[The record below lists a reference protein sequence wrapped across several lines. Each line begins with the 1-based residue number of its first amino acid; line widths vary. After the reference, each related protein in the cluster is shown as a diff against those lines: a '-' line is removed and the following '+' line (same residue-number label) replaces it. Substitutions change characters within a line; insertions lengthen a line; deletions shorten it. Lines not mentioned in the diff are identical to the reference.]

1 MESNPF
7 VKYSEGYVMTTA
19 LSVIILTYKI
29 GNVYI
34 CVRKDYEMFA
44 KSVIYRER
52 DKKWMEIVMR
62 EFGCRNFELYS
73 SIDDCLAPFKKKYT

>member
-19 LSVIILTYKI
+19 LSVIILTHKN

-34 CVRKDYEMFA
+34 CAYEKVA
-44 KSVIYRER
+44 E
-52 DKKWMEIVMR
+52 
-62 EFGCRNFELYS
+62 
-73 SIDDCLAPFKKKYT
+73 CLALKLRRKSCGRLIT